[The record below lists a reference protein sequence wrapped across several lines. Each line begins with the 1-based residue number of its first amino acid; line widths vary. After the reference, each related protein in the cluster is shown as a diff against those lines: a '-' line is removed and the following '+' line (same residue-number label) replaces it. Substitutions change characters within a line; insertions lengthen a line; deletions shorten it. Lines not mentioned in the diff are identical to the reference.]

1 MNKIWIALAAAVA
14 GVIIPVAAQAR
25 DEGAWDSTR
34 AHVQVQE
41 RKDTVQVGRADDRWD
56 STRNNVRAALES
68 DAYTHVP
75 FATTEQW
82 DSTRRVRPS
91 QPPQRTSSEPRRA
104 DNGSPLICACLVAD
118 DRLA

>member
-25 DEGAWDSTR
+25 DEAAWDSTR

-41 RKDTVQVGRADDRWD
+41 RNDTVQADRSDDRWD
-56 STRNNVRAALES
+56 STRNNVRTQES
-68 DAYTHVP
+68 DEYTRVP

-82 DSTRRVRPS
+82 DSTRRVEPL
-91 QPPQRTSSEPRRA
+91 QRTAGEPHQA
-104 DNGSPLICACLVAD
+104 DNGNPLICACRATD
-118 DRLA
+118 DRHA

>member
-14 GVIIPVAAQAR
+14 GVVIPMAAQAR
-25 DEGAWDSTR
+25 DESAWDSTR

-41 RKDTVQVGRADDRWD
+41 RKDTVQVGRGEDRWD
-56 STRNNVRAALES
+56 STRNNVLAVES
-68 DAYTHVP
+68 DAYTRVP

-82 DSTRRVRPS
+82 DSTQRVQPS
-91 QPPQRTSSEPRRA
+91 QRPQRTSSEPRRA
-104 DNGSPLICACLVAD
+104 DNGNPLICACLAAD

>member
-14 GVIIPVAAQAR
+14 GVVIPVAAQAQ
-25 DEGAWDSTR
+25 DESAWDSTR

-41 RKDTVQVGRADDRWD
+41 RKDDAQVGRGEDRWD
-56 STRNNVRAALES
+56 STRNNVWAQEADE
-68 DAYTHVP
+68 YTRVP

-82 DSTRRVRPS
+82 DSTRRVQ
-91 QPPQRTSSEPRRA
+91 QPQQQRTSSGEPRRA
-104 DNGSPLICACLVAD
+104 DNGNPLICACLAGD